1 LEQKTGAQPQDFD
14 LWLKFAEVYAVHC
27 GNVNRAEKIIQRVIA
42 NPAFTAKEI
51 QFAKARLKEW
61 REAGIERRLSLPDRS
76 SIDGVELQR

>member
-1 LEQKTGAQPQDFD
+1 MNLAQRYLGTAVEVLEQKTGEQPQDFD

-42 NPAFTAKEI
+42 NPDFSAEQI

-61 REAGIERRLSLPDRS
+61 REAGLNGD
-76 SIDGVELQR
+76 